1 MSTKKCILRGII
13 RIIIVVIIGLLAHLS
28 LDFIA
33 GFVGVLLIDIY
44 GILIEKGK
52 L

>member
-1 MSTKKCILRGII
+1 MSTKKCILRGIV
-13 RIIIVVIIGLLAHLS
+13 RIIIVFIIGLLVLLS
-28 LDFIA
+28 LDFVA

-44 GILIEKGK
+44 GILIERGK

>member
-1 MSTKKCILRGII
+1 MSTKKNIIRGIV

-44 GILIEKGK
+44 GILIEKGR

>member
-1 MSTKKCILRGII
+1 MSTKKNILRGIVS
-13 RIIIVVIIGLLAHLS
+13 IIIVVIIGLLARLS
-28 LDFIA
+28 LDFMT

-44 GILIEKGK
+44 VLLIEKGK

>member
-1 MSTKKCILRGII
+1 MSTKKDILRGIV
-13 RIIIVVIIGLLAHLS
+13 RIIIVVIIGLLAHFS
-28 LDFIA
+28 LDFMT